1 VKRIWPAVTG
11 IVLVL
16 VVFYIADCLFQ
27 TNERLRK
34 AEADYAELVRVT
46 EADHAIQQGI
56 ISEAE
61 ARIDEQSA
69 VIAQTTAEVETK
81 DAEIAA
87 LKRRLAEEQAA
98 EPPTTAYIEAL
109 PVVRSLRAQV
119 STLSE
124 LLALS
129 EAKSAA
135 KDRIIV
141 SKDTIISAQADQI
154 AAWRIQY
161 ENEHA
166 LRIGAETLIEEF
178 RLARR
183 GAKAWRTA
191 AIVAGAVAAGL
202 IITK

>member
-1 VKRIWPAVTG
+1 VKRIWPG
-11 IVLVL
+11 IVAI
-16 VVFYIADCLFQ
+16 VVILIIGYVADCLFQ

-141 SKDTIISAQADQI
+141 SKDTIISAQVAVSE
-154 AAWRIQY
+154 AWRTQY

-166 LRIGAETLIEEF
+166 LRIGAETLVDEY

-191 AIVAGAVAAGL
+191 AIVAGAIAAGV
-202 IITK
+202 IIAK